1 MYIPSIIAFT
11 NTGISMIIRLLTNFF
26 NRIMNDT
33 IQNGKIKIIKFSCTI
48 TDSFLGISIFSRRNF
63 NAFRMPINMAFDNNE
78 SQKLFQAS
86 YISRTRS
93 PKLYPILAGWIHV
106 NVPLVDFPLLLHL
119 LRKWLVY
126 RLFTLKQCDGTTKE
140 RVTNVT
146 IPFHCFR
153 LSP

>member
-1 MYIPSIIAFT
+1 MTTYKKKEDKIITLCRTIDSLLWIPISWRRTSSILCIPSIIAFT

-78 SQKLFQAS
+78 SQKLFQDS

-93 PKLYPILAGWIHV
+93 PKLYPILAG
-106 NVPLVDFPLLLHL
+106 
-119 LRKWLVY
+119 
-126 RLFTLKQCDGTTKE
+126 
-140 RVTNVT
+140 
-146 IPFHCFR
+146 
-153 LSP
+153 

>member
-1 MYIPSIIAFT
+1 
-11 NTGISMIIRLLTNFF
+11 MIIRLLTNFF

-78 SQKLFQAS
+78 SQKLFQDS

-93 PKLYPILAGWIHV
+93 PKLYPILAG
-106 NVPLVDFPLLLHL
+106 
-119 LRKWLVY
+119 
-126 RLFTLKQCDGTTKE
+126 
-140 RVTNVT
+140 
-146 IPFHCFR
+146 
-153 LSP
+153 